1 MKTPSINALRA
12 FEAAA
17 RLQSFS
23 LAADELCVTH
33 GAISHQIRG
42 LERQTGDKLFQRKKR
57 KMLLT
62 PVGAILVHRVRQS
75 LLTLDEIFSSQES
88 ADSARTIVISTL
100 GSFANHWL
108 APRLNSFREAHPN
121 INLQL
126 LIDIQL
132 ADFSAAAANAGIRYG
147 AGGWTGLSEIRLFD
161 DYLVPVCSVDVAK
174 RLTLNEAADLL
185 TAPLI
190 TNTRQPWST
199 WLLGVGLPPTEPA
212 SVFSVDD
219 AGVALTAARHGAGVA
234 LSRFSLVSQDLK
246 LGRLAAPIR
255 ARVKD
260 PYGYY
265 LVYRPTLIYQELLVA
280 LAEWLSAEGMTMLR
294 DIDEIFDA

>member
-23 LAADELCVTH
+23 HAADELCVTH

-42 LERQTGDKLFQRKKR
+42 LEQQTGNKLFQRKKR

-62 PVGAILVHRVRQS
+62 PAGAVLVHRVRQG
-75 LLTLDEIFSSQES
+75 LLALDEIFSSQEG

-100 GSFANHWL
+100 ASFANHWL
-108 APRLNSFREAHPN
+108 APRLSSFRQAYPN

-126 LIDIQL
+126 LIEMQL

-161 DYLVPVCSVDVAK
+161 DYLVPVCSTDLAK
-174 RLTLNEAADLL
+174 RLNLNEAVDLL
-185 TAPLI
+185 SAPLI
-190 TNTRQPWST
+190 ANARQPWST

-255 ARVKD
+255 VRVKD

-265 LVYRPTLIYQELLVA
+265 LVHRPTPGYQELLVV

-294 DIDEIFDA
+294 DIDDIFDA